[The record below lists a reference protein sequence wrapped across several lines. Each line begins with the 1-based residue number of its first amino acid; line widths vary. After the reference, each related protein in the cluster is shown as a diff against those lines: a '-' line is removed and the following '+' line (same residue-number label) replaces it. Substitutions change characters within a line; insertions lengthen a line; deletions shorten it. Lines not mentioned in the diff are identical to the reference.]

1 MAANTYCQVL
11 SVIVVDDHHLL
22 RRGITQ
28 LISEIPSLRLAGEA
42 GSGEEAIRLARETQ
56 PDLVLMDLRMPGIG
70 GLEAARRIHIA
81 LPRTRIIGVT
91 AWDDEPLQRLFR
103 NGFSACV
110 GKNVTREE
118 LEQTIRRVVSGASG
132 DVVSEPEPPSSD
144 NPFHGLSSREM
155 QVCHLQLAGMKAQD
169 IASRLFITPKTVH
182 TFRYRIFE
190 KLGIGSD
197 IELVRL
203 AAAHGLI
210 GVDSRPS

>member
-1 MAANTYCQVL
+1 VDAHTYCPVL
-11 SVIVVDDHHLL
+11 SVIVVDDHYLL

-28 LISEIPSLRLAGEA
+28 LISEIAGLRLVGEA
-42 GSGEEAIRLARETQ
+42 ASGEEAIRLARELH

-91 AWDDEPLQRLFR
+91 AWDDEPIQRLFR

-110 GKNVTREE
+110 GKSVTREE
-118 LEQTIRRVVSGASG
+118 LEQTIRRVSSGAS
-132 DVVSEPEPPSSD
+132 DIAVSEPEPPCLQ
-144 NPFHGLSSREM
+144 NPFHGLTSREM
-155 QVCHLQLAGMKAQD
+155 QVCHLQLAGMRAQD

-190 KLGIGSD
+190 KLGVASD
-197 IELVRL
+197 VELVRL

-210 GVDSRPS
+210 GVDSPGT

>member
-1 MAANTYCQVL
+1 MDAHTYRKVL

-28 LISEIPSLRLAGEA
+28 LISEIPGLRLVGEA
-42 GSGEEAIRLARETQ
+42 GSGEEAIRVARELQ

-91 AWDDEPLQRLFR
+91 AWDDEPMQRLFR

-110 GKNVTREE
+110 GKSVTREE
-118 LEQTIRRVVSGASG
+118 LEQTILRVSSGAS
-132 DVVSEPEPPSSD
+132 DIAVSEPEPPSPQ
-144 NPFHGLSSREM
+144 NPFHGLTSREM
-155 QVCHLQLAGMKAQD
+155 QVCHLQLAGMRAQD
-169 IASRLFITPKTVH
+169 IASRLFITSKTVH

-190 KLGIGSD
+190 KLGVASEV
-197 IELVRL
+197 ELVRL

-210 GVDSRPS
+210 GIDSPGS

>member
-1 MAANTYCQVL
+1 MDAHTYCPVL

-28 LISEIPSLRLAGEA
+28 LISEIPGLRLIGEA
-42 GSGEEAIRLARETQ
+42 GSGEEAIRLARELQ

-91 AWDDEPLQRLFR
+91 AWEDEPMQRLFR

-110 GKNVTREE
+110 GKSVTREE
-118 LEQTIRRVVSGASG
+118 LEQTIRRVCSGAS
-132 DVVSEPEPPSSD
+132 DIAVSEPEPQSRE
-144 NPFHGLSSREM
+144 NPFHGLTSREM
-155 QVCHLQLAGMKAQD
+155 QVCHLQLAGMRAQD
-169 IASRLFITPKTVH
+169 IASRLFITSKTVH

-190 KLGIGSD
+190 KLGVASEV
-197 IELVRL
+197 ELVRL
-203 AAAHGLI
+203 ATAHGLI
-210 GVDSRPS
+210 GVDSPGA